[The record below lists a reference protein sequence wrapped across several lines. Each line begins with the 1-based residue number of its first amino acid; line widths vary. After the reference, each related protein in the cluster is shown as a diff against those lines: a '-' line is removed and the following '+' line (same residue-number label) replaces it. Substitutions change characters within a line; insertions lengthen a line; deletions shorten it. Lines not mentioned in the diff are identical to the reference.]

1 MSTERLYRLARKIVL
16 LKERKYCHRHN
27 SPVIRVAEVDRVI
40 LRYTVGILGKLAAD
54 ILLVIGFRLLYTL
67 VVIVG
72 IGDFMVDFKQLTAR
86 EHCYDLSG
94 VFGVALVD
102 NLERTPE
109 IVLTR
114 S

>member
-1 MSTERLYRLARKIVL
+1 MSTERLYRLARGIVL
-16 LKERKYCHRHN
+16 LEEHKYCHRHS

-67 VVIVG
+67 VVMVG

-86 EHCYDLSG
+86 EHAMISAAYSVLPLLITLS
-94 VFGVALVD
+94 
-102 NLERTPE
+102 EPPK
-109 IVLTR
+109 
-114 S
+114 